1 MTRVAASALQALDL
15 SLLQCASVLVPST
28 SRAEWWREWR
38 SELWHVRRASAPPS
52 GISPGAERDILAFC
66 LGAFQDAWFLRRHA
80 RRNKP
85 AVPLPPAPLHGSAV
99 QCLLI
104 LAAALATSYALALL
118 LPEVRMASHPS
129 GSAARSGLILIQE
142 QDQDGPSKAIISF
155 DHYRNWSVH
164 AHLDFDG
171 FAFYRMSRE
180 EVTAGIEPPG
190 RWRVAMSSA
199 NLFALLGFPIQFMG
213 SGDGAEVSLPRMIL
227 SYTLWKNEFG
237 GNPGI
242 VGSLLRIGGRQV
254 KIVGVAADRVWKL
267 PGQPDAWL
275 LEPDMAIL
283 GAGAGHIIAH
293 LTRQGRAEMWAD
305 RVNIT
310 VYNTDHSEQDYLGT
324 SIGERT
330 PTPWDLYRFAVLLA
344 LLALPAITSVSLS
357 EYSVS
362 SHRPPWPR
370 RLVRLMYLAGKL
382 TLLLPIA
389 YFASLDCAYW
399 HASQHSAASEY
410 AQLFSTFVICLFGI
424 RWAILDQRRRC
435 PVCLKRVAHPAQVG
449 LASRTFLAWNGT
461 ELICTGG
468 HTLLHVPSL
477 PTSWFGAQRWLYL
490 DASWEFLFAGT
501 DAG

>member
-1 MTRVAASALQALDL
+1 MIRVVTAALHALDL
-15 SLLQCASVLVPST
+15 SLLQCASLMVPGVL
-28 SRAEWWREWR
+28 RAEWRREWR

-52 GISPGAERDILAFC
+52 GATFGAECDIVAFC
-66 LGAFQDAWFLRRHA
+66 LGAYQDAWCLRRHA
-80 RRNKP
+80 QRNKP
-85 AVPLPPAPLHGSAV
+85 AASLATAAFRGSAA
-99 QCLLI
+99 QCLLM
-104 LAAALATSYALALL
+104 LVAVFVTTYALALFQ
-118 LPEVRMASHPS
+118 PEVRMATHSS
-129 GSAARSGLILIQE
+129 RSAARSGLILIQV
-142 QDQDGPSKAIISF
+142 QDQEGPTKAVIPF
-155 DHYRNWSVH
+155 ERYHNWSLH
-164 AHLDFDG
+164 SHLDFDG

-180 EVTAGIEPPG
+180 EVTAGAEPPS
-190 RWRVAMSSA
+190 RWRVALSSA
-199 NLFALLGFPIQFMG
+199 NLFALLGFPIQLMG
-213 SGDGAEVSLPRMIL
+213 NGEISEPGLPQMIL

-242 VGSLLRIGGRQV
+242 VGSLLRIGRRQV

-275 LEPDMAIL
+275 LEPDLAIL

-310 VYNTDHSEQDYLGT
+310 VYNPDHSEQDYLGT
-324 SIGERT
+324 SISEHT

-344 LLALPAITSVSLS
+344 LLALPAVTSVSLS

-370 RLVRLMYLAGKL
+370 RLARGMYLGGKL

-389 YFASLDCAYW
+389 YYASLDCAYW
-399 HASQHSAASEY
+399 HASQHSPASEY
-410 AQLFSTFVICLFGI
+410 AQLFSTFVICLFGF
-424 RWAILDQRRRC
+424 RWAILDQRQRC

-490 DASWEFLFAGT
+490 DSSWEFLFAGT

>member
-1 MTRVAASALQALDL
+1 MKRLFAAAPCALDL
-15 SLLQCASVLVPST
+15 SLLCCASLAVPGAQ
-28 SRAEWWREWR
+28 RAEWWREWR
-38 SELWHVRRASAPPS
+38 SELWHVRRACASS
-52 GISPGAERDILAFC
+52 DGIVWRTECEILAFC
-66 LGAFQDAWFLRRHA
+66 LGAFQDAWCLRRHA
-80 RRNKP
+80 RRNSP
-85 AVPLPPAPLHGSAV
+85 RAPLHGSAV
-99 QCLLI
+99 QCLLF
-104 LAAALATSYALALL
+104 LAALLAASYALAFL
-118 LPEVRMASHPS
+118 LPEVRIARHPWR
-129 GSAARSGLILIQE
+129 SAAKSGLILVEE
-142 QDQDGPSKAIISF
+142 QGQDGPSKAAISF
-155 DHYRNWSVH
+155 DRYRDWSTH
-164 AHLDFDG
+164 QHRYFDG
-171 FAFYRMSRE
+171 FAFYRMGRE
-180 EVTAGIEPPG
+180 EVTAGSGPPS
-190 RWRVAMSSA
+190 RWRLAMSSA
-199 NLFALLGFPIQFMG
+199 NLFTLLGFPIQFAG
-213 SGDGAEVSLPRMIL
+213 GDDGADGSLPRMVL
-227 SYTLWKNEFG
+227 SYKLWRNEFG

-242 VGSLLRIGGRQV
+242 VGSLVRIGRRQV

-275 LEPDMAIL
+275 LEPDIAIL

-310 VYNTDHSEQDYLGT
+310 VYNADHSEQDYLGT
-324 SIGERT
+324 AIGEHT
-330 PTPWDLYRFAVLLA
+330 PGPWDIYRFAALLA
-344 LLALPAITSVSLS
+344 LLALPAITSVSLG

-362 SHRPPWPR
+362 AHRPPWPR
-370 RLVRLMYLAGKL
+370 RILRWMYLAAKF

-389 YFASLDCAYW
+389 YFVSLDCSYW
-399 HASQHSAASEY
+399 HASQQTAASEY

-424 RWAILDQRRRC
+424 RWALLDQRRRC

-477 PTSWFGAQRWLYL
+477 PTSWFGTQRWLYL